1 MKKFLLL
8 AMLVY
13 ATLLNAQIPKINFV
27 EYDLPNGLHVIL
39 HQDKS
44 VPVVAVTIT
53 YHVGAKNEYK
63 GRTGFAHFFEHLMFE
78 GSPNIKRGEFF
89 KIVQNAG
96 GELNAYTSFDQ
107 TVYYEVL
114 PSHQAELALW
124 LESERMLHLRIDSV
138 GVETQRGV
146 VLEEMKQRYDNQ
158 PYGRLL
164 PSLMKTAFTVH
175 PYKVTPIGLA
185 EDIQQATLD
194 EFYRFHK
201 TYYVPNNA
209 VLSISGDF
217 EIDEMKKLVEK
228 YFGEIPRGTETMYR
242 PGPEV
247 REPKKN
253 KEVIDTVYDK
263 IQLPAI
269 VIGYHIP
276 EQSHPDYYALN
287 MLTTLLS
294 QGNSSRLY
302 KTLVDKKQIAVAAAA
317 FPFFL
322 EDPGLFIFYTIA
334 SPGVDLN
341 EIIETI
347 NQEIDKVK
355 NEEISDKEFI
365 KLKNQTEKDFVNRL
379 KNQQGI
385 AIQLA
390 DFHIFGGGTNNINN
404 EWEKYEKVT
413 KKDLMEVAKKY
424 LNPENRVLLYY
435 LPNPKK

>member
-1 MKKFLLL
+1 MKKFLAL
-8 AMLVY
+8 ALVIS
-13 ATLLNAQIPKINFV
+13 NAIFSQIPKINFV

-44 VPVVAVTIT
+44 APVVAVTVT
-53 YHVGAKNEYK
+53 YHVGAKNEYH

-107 TVYYEVL
+107 TVYYEIL
-114 PSHQAELALW
+114 PSNQAELALW
-124 LESERMLHLRIDSV
+124 LESERMLHLRIDSI

-164 PSLMKTAFTVH
+164 PSLMSAAFKVH

-185 EDIQQATLD
+185 EDIQKATLE

-217 EIDEMKKLVEK
+217 EIEPMKQLVEK
-228 YFGEIPRGTETMYR
+228 YFGEIPKGQYEMYR
-242 PGPEV
+242 PGKEV
-247 REPKKN
+247 EEPAKTA
-253 KEVIDTVYDK
+253 EVIDTVYDK
-263 IQLPAI
+263 IQLPAL
-269 VIGYHIP
+269 VLGYHIP
-276 EQSHPDYYALN
+276 EQSHPDFYALN

-302 KTLVDKKQIAVAAAA
+302 KELVDNKQIAVTSAA

-322 EDPGLFIFYTIA
+322 EQPGLFIFYTIA
-334 SPGVDLN
+334 APGINVNDILSVIDA
-341 EIIETI
+341 EIE
-347 NQEIDKVK
+347 KVK
-355 NEEISDKEFI
+355 NEPIGDNEFI

-390 DFHIFGGGTNNINN
+390 DYHIFGGGTDNINN
-404 EWEKYEKVT
+404 EWNKFDKVT
-413 KKDLMEVAKKY
+413 KEDLKRVAEKY
-424 LNPENRVLLYY
+424 LTKNNRVVLYY
-435 LPNPKK
+435 LPQPKK